1 MYRLVTV
8 TSFHSILRV
17 VIHIWQMNDIG
28 VWIIKT
34 VVLEYG
40 YDLDVR
46 GQMHL
51 RYLEISLTL
60 QLLTNWSRSFFDGGC
75 FYLARLLM

>member
-1 MYRLVTV
+1 M

-17 VIHIWQMNDIG
+17 VIHIWQINDIG

-46 GQMHL
+46 GQGQMHL
-51 RYLEISLTL
+51 RYLEICLTL
-60 QLLTNWSRSFFDGGC
+60 QLLTNWSRSFFDVGC